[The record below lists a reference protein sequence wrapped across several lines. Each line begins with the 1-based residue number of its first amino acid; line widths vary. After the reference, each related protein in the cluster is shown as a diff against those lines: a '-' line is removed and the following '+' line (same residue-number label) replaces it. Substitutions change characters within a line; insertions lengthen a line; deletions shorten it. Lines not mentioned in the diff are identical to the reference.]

1 MAEKRHRSSDAHGR
15 AAALRS
21 ASRPGADR
29 TGELTQAID
38 ASGYHPTIVA
48 DGIAAALAGEPVR
61 SFVVHHEPT
70 FDREEIRRH
79 ETVVVMTPTRLIVA
93 HTDEHAADDLLP
105 QPYTST
111 TTEAIPL
118 TSVQSVVV
126 NRMVANPEKYAG
138 EAEPP
143 TVSEAVLTVG
153 WGAVGRLDLEPATC
167 SDPNCEADH
176 GYTGTVTSDDFSLR
190 MSAAADGAEALE
202 QLLSFAADLSEATA
216 HR

>member
-1 MAEKRHRSSDAHGR
+1 MAEHGHRSPDAHGR
-15 AAALRS
+15 AALRA
-21 ASRPGADR
+21 ASHPGADR
-29 TGELTQAID
+29 SGELSNAID

-118 TSVQSVVV
+118 ISVQSVVV
-126 NRMVANPEKYAG
+126 NRMVANPEKYTG
-138 EAEPP
+138 EAEAP

-190 MSAAADGAEALE
+190 MSAAADGAEALD
-202 QLLSFAADLSEATA
+202 QLLAFAADLSEATA

>member
-1 MAEKRHRSSDAHGR
+1 MSDHGHRSSDAHSR
-15 AAALRS
+15 AAAVRATGHGTDRS
-21 ASRPGADR
+21 
-29 TGELTQAID
+29 GELTGAID

-48 DGIAAALAGEPVR
+48 DGIGAALAGEPVR

-79 ETVVVMTPTRLIVA
+79 ETVVVLTPTRLVVA

-118 TSVQSVVV
+118 ASVESVVV
-126 NRMVANPEKYAG
+126 NRMVANPETYAG
-138 EAEPP
+138 EAGPP
-143 TVSEAVLTVG
+143 AVSEAVLTVG
-153 WGAVGRLDLEPATC
+153 WGAVGRVDLEPATC

-190 MSAAADGAEALE
+190 MSAAADGEEAVA
-202 QLLSFAADLSEATA
+202 QLLTFAADLSEATA
-216 HR
+216 RR

>member
-1 MAEKRHRSSDAHGR
+1 MAEHGHRSPDAHGR
-15 AAALRS
+15 AALRA
-21 ASRPGADR
+21 ASHPGADR
-29 TGELTQAID
+29 SGELSNAID

-118 TSVQSVVV
+118 ISVQSVVV
-126 NRMVANPEKYAG
+126 NRMVANPEKYTD
-138 EAEPP
+138 EAEAP

-190 MSAAADGAEALE
+190 MSAAADGAEALD
-202 QLLSFAADLSEATA
+202 QLLAFAADLSEATA
-216 HR
+216 RR

>member
-1 MAEKRHRSSDAHGR
+1 MPEHGHRSPDAHGR
-15 AAALRS
+15 AAAVRAGS
-21 ASRPGADR
+21 HAGTDR
-29 TGELTQAID
+29 AGELKGAID

-118 TSVQSVVV
+118 ASVQSVVV

-138 EAEPP
+138 ESEPP
-143 TVSEAVLTVG
+143 AVSEVVLTVG
-153 WGAVGRLDLEPATC
+153 WGAVGRVDLEPATC

-190 MSAAADGAEALE
+190 MSSAADGEEAVG
-202 QLLSFAADLSEATA
+202 QLVSFAADLSEATA
-216 HR
+216 RR

>member
-1 MAEKRHRSSDAHGR
+1 MPDHGHRPPDAHSR
-15 AAALRS
+15 AAAVRPAGHPGPDRS
-21 ASRPGADR
+21 D
-29 TGELTQAID
+29 ELKSAID

-48 DGIAAALAGEPVR
+48 DGIGAALAGEPVR
-61 SFVVHHEPT
+61 SFLVHHEPT

-118 TSVQSVVV
+118 ASVESVVV
-126 NRMVANPEKYAG
+126 NRMVANPEKYVG
-138 EAEPP
+138 ESEPP

-153 WGAVGRLDLEPATC
+153 WGAVGRVDLEPATC

-176 GYTGTVTSDDFSLR
+176 GYTGTLASDDFSLR
-190 MSAAADGAEALE
+190 MSSAADGDEAVE
-202 QLLSFAADLSEATA
+202 QVLSFAADLSEATA
-216 HR
+216 RR

>member
-1 MAEKRHRSSDAHGR
+1 MPDHGHRSPDAHGR
-15 AAALRS
+15 AAAVRAAGHAGTDRS
-21 ASRPGADR
+21 
-29 TGELTQAID
+29 GELKGAID

-61 SFVVHHEPT
+61 SYVVHHEPT

-118 TSVQSVVV
+118 ASVQSVVV
-126 NRMVANPEKYAG
+126 NRMVANPEKYA
-138 EAEPP
+138 EESDPP
-143 TVSEAVLTVG
+143 TVSEVVLTVG
-153 WGAVGRLDLEPATC
+153 WGAVGRVDLEPATC

-190 MSAAADGAEALE
+190 MSAAADGEEAVG
-202 QLLSFAADLSEATA
+202 QLVTFSADLSEATA
-216 HR
+216 RR

>member
-1 MAEKRHRSSDAHGR
+1 MAEHGHRSPDAHGR
-15 AAALRS
+15 AALRA
-21 ASRPGADR
+21 ASHPGADR
-29 TGELTQAID
+29 SGELSNAID

-118 TSVQSVVV
+118 ISVQSVVV
-126 NRMVANPEKYAG
+126 NRMVANPEKYTG
-138 EAEPP
+138 EAEAP

-190 MSAAADGAEALE
+190 MSAAADGADALD
-202 QLLSFAADLSEATA
+202 QLLAFAADLSEATA

>member
-1 MAEKRHRSSDAHGR
+1 MAEHGHRSPDGHGR
-15 AAALRS
+15 AALRS
-21 ASRPGADR
+21 AGHPGADR
-29 TGELTQAID
+29 SGELSSAID

-118 TSVQSVVV
+118 ISVQSVVV

-176 GYTGTVTSDDFSLR
+176 GYTGTMTSDDFSLR
-190 MSAAADGAEALE
+190 MSAAADGAEALD
-202 QLLSFAADLSEATA
+202 QLLAFAADLSEATA
-216 HR
+216 RR

>member
-1 MAEKRHRSSDAHGR
+1 MAEHGHRSSEGHGR
-15 AAALRS
+15 AAVRA
-21 ASRPGADR
+21 ASHSGADR
-29 TGELTQAID
+29 SGELSSAID

-118 TSVQSVVV
+118 ISVQSVVV
-126 NRMVANPEKYAG
+126 NRMVANPEKYTG
-138 EAEPP
+138 EAEAP

-176 GYTGTVTSDDFSLR
+176 GYTGTVTSDDCSLR
-190 MSAAADGAEALE
+190 MSAAADGAEALD
-202 QLLSFAADLSEATA
+202 QLLAFAADLSEATA

>member
-1 MAEKRHRSSDAHGR
+1 M
-15 AAALRS
+15 RS

-118 TSVQSVVV
+118 ISVQSVVV
-126 NRMVANPEKYAG
+126 NRMVANPEKYTG
-138 EAEPP
+138 EAEAP

-190 MSAAADGAEALE
+190 MSAAADGAEALD
-202 QLLSFAADLSEATA
+202 QLLAFAADLSEATA